1 MLKSVLGAT
10 REFVN
15 VVVVVA
21 EKHLRKAQPAR
32 SRGGV
37 MACFLEQAATSIL
50 LGKQIFSLS
59 PSVASE
65 SAGSPSR

>member
-32 SRGGV
+32 LHGV